1 MNTIRRFAKWTA
13 RNTVI
18 EDCLRALVLLFLAYD
33 SVTKHEPGLWFDF
46 NENWQIAWSC
56 ALLIPVILRRRYP
69 EEATYSF
76 IGLVIAQFLAG
87 PSFVFPDLL
96 APIMLYSAIVHGN
109 RTRSKTFILL
119 AVILGSA
126 AAVLIPWD
134 EEIGPVFGTGQ
145 ANDTQSQVYLSCH
158 TAGNMTLNGSC
169 ANSILQYIA
178 ILLIIIMLMLAAA
191 CFMSYWTRSRR
202 MTTQLLRER
211 NTALAAREEEELNIA
226 RTAERAR
233 IARDMHD
240 VVAHTLST
248 IIIQSDAGRYAGSDD
263 PAAARTIMKTI
274 ANESLKA
281 QHDMEGLLGT
291 FGGVPHNG
299 YEHIN
304 ELVAQANTTA
314 QATNG
319 SVKRIIHGRP
329 QPRQFT
335 DNAQSTIFHT
345 VQEALTNAR
354 KYAGKGAEITVTET
368 WEASALRLS
377 IHDNGNGSAAASD
390 GHHPGFGLV
399 GMRERIQA
407 VGGNVQAGPALDGGF
422 DVDATLPFD
431 FDKNGSTKLANTQG
445 NDDYHADRVVNNLNH
460 QNSTLTNTENPTD
473 IAAAPHR
480 SFIPEIA
487 ESRSLEESG
496 AKAHSRLLSRAVRMG
511 EKHSTQSIDAP
522 KLNWVERISR
532 FFASHYVLSDTL
544 TATCLM
550 MLIIPWNHSS
560 YKYDSETR
568 TMLFNTT
575 DPIPSTG
582 SAVAVII
589 LSVVAFVSLAL
600 RRRFPQSAALMMLSA
615 AVISLLFC
623 PDIPTAVFMAPIS
636 LHSVCLYGTGHSR
649 RWASYAALIGCILFA
664 LRFTESIT
672 GYPTLFDMTL
682 GHRYQLQAE
691 MTATDYLISASTLF
705 VISITTCLVAIGSAL
720 WTRTR
725 GTNAIV
731 LESRRQAMEEEFAK
745 QQIMAANNERERI
758 SAEIR
763 GTINETLAGVI
774 DQANN
779 GLALLDSDAKAGNT
793 PSPQTINE
801 AFRQIGEEGR
811 SALADMRQLL
821 RILRETGGSDNNVAM
836 SAAPLHPVSTIQ

>member
-1 MNTIRRFAKWTA
+1 MNTIRRFVKWTA
-13 RNTVI
+13 HNTVI

-33 SVTKHEPGLWFDF
+33 SVTKHEPGLWSDF
-46 NENWQIAWSC
+46 NENWQITWSC

-69 EEATYSF
+69 EKATYSF

-87 PSFVFPDLL
+87 PIFVFPDSL
-96 APIMLYSAIVHGN
+96 APVMLYSVIVHGN
-109 RTRSKTFILL
+109 RKRSKTFILL
-119 AVILGSA
+119 AAILGSA
-126 AAVLIPWD
+126 AAVLIPWS
-134 EEIGPVFGTGQ
+134 EEIGPILGTGQ
-145 ANDTQSQVYLSCH
+145 ANDTYSQVYLSCH
-158 TAGNMTLNGSC
+158 TAGNMTLNSSC

-178 ILLIIIMLMLAAA
+178 ILLLIIMLMLAAA
-191 CFMSYWTRSRR
+191 CFMAYWTRSRR

-211 NTALAAREEEELNIA
+211 NAALAAREEEELNIA

-248 IIIQSDAGRYAGSDD
+248 IIIQSDAGRYAGSND

-274 ANESLKA
+274 ANESLRA

-299 YEHIN
+299 YEQISG
-304 ELVAQANTTA
+304 LVAQANATA

-319 SVKRIIHGRP
+319 SVKRIIHGHP
-329 QPRQFT
+329 QPRRLT
-335 DNAQSTIFHT
+335 DNLQSTIFHT

-368 WEASALRLS
+368 WETSVLRLS
-377 IHDNGNGSAAASD
+377 IHDNGKGSAAALD
-390 GHHPGFGLV
+390 GHRPGFGLV

-407 VGGNVQAGPALDGGF
+407 VGGDVQAGPATNGGF

-431 FDKNGSTKLANTQG
+431 FDKNESTKLANTQG
-445 NDDYHADRVVNNLNH
+445 NDDYHADRVVNDLNH
-460 QNSTLTNTENPTD
+460 PNSALTNTEKPTG
-473 IAAAPHR
+473 IATAPHR

-487 ESRSLEESG
+487 ESRNRAEDG
-496 AKAHSRLLSRAVRMG
+496 TKAHPRLLSQAVRMG
-511 EKHSTQSIDAP
+511 KKHSTQSIDAP

-532 FFASHYVLSDTL
+532 FFSSHYVLSDTL

-550 MLIIPWNHSS
+550 MLIIPWNHLSS
-560 YKYDSETR
+560 KYDSETR

-600 RRRFPQSAALMMLSA
+600 RRRFPQSAALMMLSS

-623 PDIPTAVFMAPIS
+623 PDIPIIVFMAPIS
-636 LHSVCLYGTGHSR
+636 LHSVYLYGTGHSR
-649 RWASYAALIGCILFA
+649 RWSSYAALVGCILFA
-664 LRFTESIT
+664 LRFTEST
-672 GYPTLFDMTL
+672 SGYPTLFDMIL
-682 GHRYQLQAE
+682 GHRYQLRAE
-691 MTATDYLISASTLF
+691 MTATDYLISASALF

-745 QQIMAANNERERI
+745 QQITAANNERERI
-758 SAEIR
+758 STEIR

-774 DQANN
+774 DQANS
-779 GLALLDSDAKAGNT
+779 GLALLDSGAKTGNT

-811 SALADMRQLL
+811 SALDDMRQLL
-821 RILRETGGSDNNVAM
+821 RMLRETGSSDNNAAM
-836 SAAPLHPVSTIQ
+836 SAAPLHPVSTIR

>member
-1 MNTIRRFAKWTA
+1 M
-13 RNTVI
+13 I

-33 SVTKHEPGLWFDF
+33 SVTKHEPGLWSDF
-46 NENWQIAWSC
+46 NENWQITWSC
-56 ALLIPVILRRRYP
+56 ALLIPVILRRRYS
-69 EEATYSF
+69 EKATYSF
-76 IGLVIAQFLAG
+76 IGLVIAQLLAG
-87 PSFVFPDLL
+87 PSFVFADLL
-96 APIMLYSAIVHGN
+96 APVMLYSVIVHGN
-109 RTRSKTFILL
+109 QKQSKTFILL

-126 AAVLIPWD
+126 AAVLIPWS
-134 EEIGPVFGTGQ
+134 EEIGPIFGTGQ
-145 ANDTQSQVYLSCH
+145 ANDTHSQVYLSCH
-158 TAGNMTLNGSC
+158 TSGNMTLNSSC

-178 ILLIIIMLMLAAA
+178 ILLIIIMLMLTAA
-191 CFMSYWTRSRR
+191 CFMAYWTRSRR

-211 NTALAAREEEELNIA
+211 NAALAAREEAELNIA

-248 IIIQSDAGRYAGSDD
+248 IIIQSDAGRYAESND

-274 ANESLKA
+274 ANESLRA

-291 FGGVPHNG
+291 FGGAPHNG
-299 YEHIN
+299 YEQISG
-304 ELVAQANTTA
+304 LVAQANATA

-319 SVKRIIHGRP
+319 SVKRIIHGHP
-329 QPRQFT
+329 QPRRLT

-377 IHDNGNGSAAASD
+377 IHDNGNGSAAVSD

-407 VGGNVQAGPALDGGF
+407 VGGNVQAGPALHGGF
-422 DVDATLPFD
+422 DVDATIPFD

-445 NDDYHADRVVNNLNH
+445 NDDYHADRVVNDLNH
-460 QNSTLTNTENPTD
+460 PNSALTNTENPTG
-473 IAAAPHR
+473 IATAPHR

-487 ESRSLEESG
+487 ESRSRAKDG
-496 AKAHSRLLSRAVRMG
+496 TKAHPRLLSQAVRMG
-511 EKHSTQSIDAP
+511 KKHSTQSIDAP

-550 MLIIPWNHSS
+550 MLIIPWNHLSS
-560 YKYDSETR
+560 KYDSETR

-600 RRRFPQSAALMMLSA
+600 RRRFPQSAALMMLSS
-615 AVISLLFC
+615 AVISLMFC
-623 PDIPTAVFMAPIS
+623 PDIPIVVFMAPIS

-649 RWASYAALIGCILFA
+649 RWSSYAALIGCILFA
-664 LRFTESIT
+664 LRFTESPA
-672 GYPTLFDMTL
+672 GYPTLFDMIL
-682 GHRYQLQAE
+682 GHRYQLHAE
-691 MTATDYLISASTLF
+691 MTATDYLISASALS

-745 QQIMAANNERERI
+745 QQITAANNERERI

-779 GLALLDSDAKAGNT
+779 GLALLDSDVKAGNT

-801 AFRQIGEEGR
+801 AFKQIGEEGR

-821 RILRETGGSDNNVAM
+821 RMLRETGGSDNNAAM
-836 SAAPLHPVSTIQ
+836 SAAPLHPVQ